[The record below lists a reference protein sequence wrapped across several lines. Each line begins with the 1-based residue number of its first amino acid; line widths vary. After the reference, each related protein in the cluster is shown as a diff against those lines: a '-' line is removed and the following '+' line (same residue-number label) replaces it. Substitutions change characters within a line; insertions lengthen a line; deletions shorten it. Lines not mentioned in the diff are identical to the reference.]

1 MATHAR
7 AQRKTHAAPV
17 TADPRQYKVELK
29 NDPVRVLRIQ
39 LNRAKH
45 ATRLAALLLG
55 LASAITARADDQK
68 LVADFLDNLNVHGY
82 VIRPITDDYVGRT
95 FPNLSFF
102 GVIFPQYPVAVL
114 CPQTGDLKCSNVFFV
129 KDGQVDFVATIP
141 DLKFFF
147 AAELDPV
154 PSQQGAV
161 DAASSWLRFSEEL
174 KQDLFY
180 AFSAPEIS
188 YVPRQDITWMRGHAA
203 VIAGGEGYVDMLMTL
218 GPAGSLLQI
227 YERSA
232 SRPGVR
238 PICQATKLLDRDPI
252 VRRMAEQDLLVMGR
266 AAKPYLDQV
275 RAAARPKLQQ
285 AIDRIWQRILDEG
298 R

>member
-1 MATHAR
+1 MF
-7 AQRKTHAAPV
+7 
-17 TADPRQYKVELK
+17 Y
-29 NDPVRVLRIQ
+29 
-39 LNRAKH
+39 
-45 ATRLAALLLG
+45 
-55 LASAITARADDQK
+55 LASATIASADDQQ
-68 LVADFLDNLNVHGY
+68 LVEDYLKTRGTSGAV
-82 VIRPITDDYVGRT
+82 VRPITDDYVARS
-95 FPNLSFF
+95 FPNINFF
-102 GVIFPQYPVAVL
+102 GVIFPQYPVALL
-114 CPQTGDLKCSNVFFV
+114 CPQTQDLKCSNIFFV
-129 KDGQVDFVATIP
+129 KDGQVDFVANIP

-147 AAELDPV
+147 VAELAPV
-154 PSQQGAV
+154 PSQDAAV

-188 YVPRQDITWMRGHAA
+188 YVPRDDVTSVRGHT
-203 VIAGGEGYVDMLMTL
+203 VVTAGGQGAIDMLMTL

-232 SRPGVR
+232 VRAGVR
-238 PICQATKLLDRDPI
+238 PICQATKLLDGDPI

-275 RAAARPKLQQ
+275 RAKARPKLQQ
-285 AIDRIWQRILDEG
+285 AIDRIWQRILNEG